1 MQKYHSNFPFAYC
14 TFQILHLFYTCL
26 IIRLR
31 LLLGLMITTMF
42 LSMWMNNTS
51 TTAMMVPIVSAIMDE
66 LRMVN
71 EIITRK
77 QNTYIHR

>member
-1 MQKYHSNFPFAYC
+1 MMH
-14 TFQILHLFYTCL
+14 
-26 IIRLR
+26 LR

-66 LRMVN
+66 LRTVN
-71 EIITRK
+71 GITKYVRA
-77 QNTYIHR
+77 